1 MLARVIVLLL
11 LVLNIGALA
20 WIASTYRDQP
30 PVTRSGNP
38 DGVASLVL
46 LSERDPAQPI
56 AKLADTPASTQPDDA
71 CVSIGPFSNRSNVR
85 SVITALTPLTR
96 RIQFREGQLERSR
109 GWWVYLPT
117 FPDRDS
123 ALASA
128 RQLSER
134 GVKDYYVI
142 TAGDQQ
148 NTVSLGLFRERNN
161 ADTRQRELAAL
172 GVQAELGER
181 TEVDPAFWVDFAQPA
196 DAPVDWRAHIAS
208 ASGVEARSIDCF

>member
-1 MLARVIVLLL
+1 MLVRVVVLLL

-30 PVTRSGNP
+30 TVTQSGNAN
-38 DGVASLVL
+38 GVASLVL
-46 LSERDPAQPI
+46 LSERDTAGPISEI
-56 AKLADTPASTQPDDA
+56 AKTPDSSQADDA
-71 CVSIGPFSNRSNVR
+71 CVSIGPFSNRSSVR

-109 GWWVYLPT
+109 GWWVFLPT

-123 ALASA
+123 ALATA
-128 RQLSER
+128 RQLSQR

-161 ADTRQRELAAL
+161 ADSRQRELAAL
-172 GVQAELGER
+172 GVEAEIGER
-181 TEVDPAFWVDFAQPA
+181 TEVDPGFWIDFAQPA
-196 DAPVDWRAHIAS
+196 DTPVDWRAHAGS
-208 ASGVEARSIDCF
+208 ATGVEARSIDCF